1 MEIYVICSV
10 AQDGRRQLDA
20 VDTNEEKADR
30 KARAIAQAFAKRYGA
45 TFRGQPYA
53 YPMNGGPN
61 VGKVYR
67 VRKAGEFVADVE
79 IYSVWE

>member
-10 AQDGRRQLDA
+10 AQGGRQLDA
-20 VDTNEEKADR
+20 VDTNEERADR

-45 TFRGQPYA
+45 TYRGQSYLNPL
-53 YPMNGGPN
+53 NGGPN

-67 VRKAGEFVADVE
+67 VRKGGDFVADVE
-79 IYSVWE
+79 LYSVWE